1 MNRALIEINRKPCKI
16 LELKDKAPRAS
27 PVAQLTAHSRP
38 ESYELRDLVALHYKM
53 IAETSE
59 GREMLE
65 QRDRA
70 LRSPINLSE
79 AIIPGLC
86 AGCEARHIGL
96 CDALADEDLHFLAS
110 VARQSTVSRGQSFAV
125 EGDSARYFFNINHG
139 TAKLHKDLPDGRRQI
154 TGFVGAGDFV
164 GLAADDRYT
173 FSAEA
178 IDEVR
183 LCRFDRVEMRNVFS
197 RFPALERRLLDV
209 ASHEL
214 IVAQEQMLLLG
225 RKSAIERLAS
235 FIDSWSR
242 RAMMCGAPR
251 AGLRLPMT
259 RTDLAD
265 YLGLTIET
273 VSRVLTALRK
283 QGVIDVTP
291 DHNISVARPQALAEI
306 ARAGA

>member
-1 MNRALIEINRKPCKI
+1 
-16 LELKDKAPRAS
+16 
-27 PVAQLTAHSRP
+27 
-38 ESYELRDLVALHYKM
+38 
-53 IAETSE
+53 
-59 GREMLE
+59 MLE

-70 LRSPINLSE
+70 HRSPINLSE

-86 AGCEARHIGL
+86 AGCGARHIGL

-110 VARQSTVSRGQSFAV
+110 VARQTTVARGHSFAI
-125 EGDSARYFFNINHG
+125 EGDSARYFFNINAG
-139 TAKLHKDLPDGRRQI
+139 TARLHKDLPDGRRQI
-154 TGFVGAGDFV
+154 TGFVGPGDFV

-178 IDEVR
+178 IEDVR
-183 LCRFDRVEMRNVFS
+183 LCRFDRTELRGVFS
-197 RFPALERRLLDV
+197 RFPAIERRLLDV

-235 FIDSWSR
+235 FIDGWSR
-242 RAMMCGAPR
+242 RAILCG
-251 AGLRLPMT
+251 GGTDSLRLPMT

-273 VSRVLTALRK
+273 VSRALSALRK
-283 QGVIDVTP
+283 QGVIEVTP
-291 DHNISVARPQALAEI
+291 DHNISVVRPHALHDI